1 MISLYLDDVVIEFY
15 VLLSPDSSLFYLKVL
30 DCLYIYSFILVSA
43 YWLLFRLTEAWPFR
57 FFERCLT
64 VMKENCEPRSLK
76 HGTSQQEWFLSKK
89 FWGAH
94 SGNQNLTPILFLP
107 WSWKW
112 KTTIIEMYWKVTTI
126 GGTHSM
132 IMGGSVESFK
142 EKVKPIPVSQSRLL
156 KPEYFPWHCWW
167 TLVFQNPPNTFWVG
181 SWTP

>member
-1 MISLYLDDVVIEFY
+1 MISLYLDDVVFEFY

-57 FFERCLT
+57 FFERC
-64 VMKENCEPRSLK
+64 KENCEPRSLK

-112 KTTIIEMYWKVTTI
+112 KNDYNWNVLKGNYYWRDPFHDYGRKCRI
-126 GGTHSM
+126 LQRKS
-132 IMGGSVESFK
+132 EAY
-142 EKVKPIPVSQSRLL
+142 PVSQSRLL
-156 KPEYFPWHCWW
+156 KPEYFPA
-167 TLVFQNPPNTFWVG
+167 LLMNP
-181 SWTP
+181 SLSKSSKYLLSR